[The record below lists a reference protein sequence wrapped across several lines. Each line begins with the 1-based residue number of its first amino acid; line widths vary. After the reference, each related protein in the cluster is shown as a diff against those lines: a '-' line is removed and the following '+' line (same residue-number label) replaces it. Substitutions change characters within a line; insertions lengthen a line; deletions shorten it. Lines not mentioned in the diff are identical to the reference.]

1 MNQLRDVVAGAAKL
15 SSLADKYATV
25 DLGDGFSFDDVPPM
39 SRDETTAAAR
49 EAIRRSD
56 RPAYL
61 FTSGGSTGVPHLAW
75 IPAELHVR
83 EIERHWQ
90 PFAPGDVVANLAM
103 PGRLWSAHLF
113 YNRLAER
120 VGAGVIGLGH
130 VDEEEWPG
138 WADFLYAQGTT
149 AVVGTPSQLADLVR
163 FLTERRHQLLAQ
175 LRTAVWFGE
184 PFTARQEEVLHAA
197 DIAIHGNYGSTETW
211 VIGHNGPDCATDSF
225 HLLPHQHVE
234 LVDGAVLIT
243 GLHPDAVGPVI
254 RYRIGDRGEWTT
266 CRCGRPALRVLG
278 RDHQLVK
285 FAGTLVDPG
294 ELARVAAA
302 QPGVQGVQIALT
314 EDQPGHAETV
324 ELRLVA
330 TASVDPRAVRDRVL
344 AAHID
349 LAFGLRGHE
358 DEAMPVRLVEW
369 LERIDRTAK
378 TPVVLRQKR
387 KAQR

>member
-15 SSLADKYATV
+15 SSLADKCATV
-25 DLGDGFSFDDVPPM
+25 DLGDGFSFDGVRPM

-234 LVDGAVLIT
+234 LVDGAE
-243 GLHPDAVGPVI
+243 VGRRTWDGAP
-254 RYRIGDRGEWTT
+254 
-266 CRCGRPALRVLG
+266 LL
-278 RDHQLVK
+278 
-285 FAGTLVDPG
+285 
-294 ELARVAAA
+294 
-302 QPGVQGVQIALT
+302 
-314 EDQPGHAETV
+314 
-324 ELRLVA
+324 
-330 TASVDPRAVRDRVL
+330 VRDRGRRGRRDRDRRR
-344 AAHID
+344 AHQG
-349 LAFGLRGHE
+349 A
-358 DEAMPVRLVEW
+358 
-369 LERIDRTAK
+369 ERARASKDRTATLDHRK
-378 TPVVLRQKR
+378 GVRRSPAEAALRCAGTTRSSDEPRARCSCAGVRCSRSCAR
-387 KAQR
+387 KARPCPLAGVSRSMHGERVSLL